1 MKVLFKDRFNNTRF
15 VAEVGT
21 IKQAYDAITEFCEER
36 KFEITCFRTWKHDDK
51 IVVNVGSHF
60 ELFYIRERENDEL
73 KKAKKWFADE
83 TETEVECMIKLNIIT
98 EEVILNMYR
107 KYESGFKKYKE
118 MESHE

>member
-15 VAEVGT
+15 VAEVET

-36 KFEITCFRTWKHDDK
+36 KFEITCFRTWEHDDK
-51 IVVNVGSHF
+51 TVVDVGSHF
-60 ELFYIRERENDEL
+60 ELFYITERENDEL

>member
-36 KFEITCFRTWKHDDK
+36 KFEITYFRTWKHDDK
-51 IVVNVGSHF
+51 TVVDVGSHF
-60 ELFYIRERENDEL
+60 ELFYIRERESDEL
-73 KKAKKWFADE
+73 KKAKKWFSDE